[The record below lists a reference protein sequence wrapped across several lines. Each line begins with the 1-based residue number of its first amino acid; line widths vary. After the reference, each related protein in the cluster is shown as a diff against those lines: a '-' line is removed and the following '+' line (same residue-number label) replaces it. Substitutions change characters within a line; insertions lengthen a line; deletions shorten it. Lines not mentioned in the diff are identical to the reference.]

1 MYYIFEWHY
10 KEFHLRGVLYHIVVI
25 GKGDRATVERALI
38 TRRMIAAVTELQRQ
52 PSDGKLDCNR

>member
-1 MYYIFEWHY
+1 
-10 KEFHLRGVLYHIVVI
+10 LRGVPYHIVVI
-25 GKGDRATVERALI
+25 GKGDRATVEQPLI